1 MPDPGTDFLFSCSEN
16 GCGRVF
22 ASSRGLASHRG
33 RVHNDRLQAERDA
46 LAARVATLET
56 AAREVLAWEPEP
68 GDAEWLDLTTLDR
81 WGKDIAALR
90 GALGG
95 PS

>member
-1 MPDPGTDFLFSCSEN
+1 MSDHDELRRAAEDIELGYPQHDMRM
-16 GCGRVF
+16 RVPV
-22 ASSRGLASHRG
+22 ATILA
-33 RVHNDRLQAERDA
+33 VFDERDA

-90 GALGG
+90 GALGDDDDG
-95 PS
+95 

>member
-1 MPDPGTDFLFSCSEN
+1 MSDHDGLRAEVESLRDVG
-16 GCGRVF
+16 GCDSTVDRILAVF
-22 ASSRGLASHRG
+22 
-33 RVHNDRLQAERDA
+33 DEWDA